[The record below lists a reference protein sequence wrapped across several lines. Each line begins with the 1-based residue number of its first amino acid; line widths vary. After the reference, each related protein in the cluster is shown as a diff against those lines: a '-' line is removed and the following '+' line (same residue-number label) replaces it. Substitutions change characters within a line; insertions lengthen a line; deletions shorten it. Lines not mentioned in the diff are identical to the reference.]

1 MCRKVMEK
9 RKNQVRVSSA
19 GGGDP
24 PVDDGHSW
32 RKYGQKEILGAKHPR
47 LAGSLHN
54 PSSYYYYL
62 ILFF

>member
-9 RKNQVRVSSA
+9 GKNQVRVSSA

-24 PVDDGHSW
+24 PVDDGHSR

-47 LAGSLHN
+47 LALCTTH
-54 PSSYYYYL
+54 PVIIIIL
-62 ILFF
+62 LFF